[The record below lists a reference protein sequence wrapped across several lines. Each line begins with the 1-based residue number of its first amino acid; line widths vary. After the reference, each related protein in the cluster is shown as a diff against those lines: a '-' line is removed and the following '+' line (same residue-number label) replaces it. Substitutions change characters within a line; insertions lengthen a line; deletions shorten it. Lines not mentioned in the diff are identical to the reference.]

1 MKEQVLLNLTAQLT
15 EMNSLIKKLNEDMQ
29 ILRDENTRLKN
40 ENALLKEENEYL
52 KKKLF
57 GTKSETSH
65 SLGFG
70 QLSFFDEAETECEAE
85 LLEDI
90 SYKRRKKKHKDFLNI
105 ILEALPSEEVLLT
118 LAEEE
123 RICPRCGHK
132 LNRVGKEFVRNEV
145 QFIPA
150 RLKVKKIYRET
161 FECRNCKKEGNIMMI
176 KTGIPAPVIPH
187 FLSRKCGP
195 YHEREICKWSPA
207 IQAGSRMEKAGIRI
221 KQGNDGKLDHHSL
234 KGISDPAERKAS

>member
-85 LLEDI
+85 LLEDM

-105 ILEALPSEEVLLT
+105 RLEALPSEEVLLT
-118 LAEEE
+118 L
-123 RICPRCGHK
+123 PR
-132 LNRVGKEFVRNEV
+132 R
-145 QFIPA
+145 
-150 RLKVKKIYRET
+150 
-161 FECRNCKKEGNIMMI
+161 
-176 KTGIPAPVIPH
+176 
-187 FLSRKCGP
+187 RKDMS
-195 YHEREICKWSPA
+195 KMWS
-207 IQAGSRMEKAGIRI
+207 
-221 KQGNDGKLDHHSL
+221 
-234 KGISDPAERKAS
+234 